1 MNWTGLDA
9 EAADG
14 FSPSGRVS
22 SALSARSSVRDA
34 RCLMLA
40 AVKAVADAVRSAA
53 FMIAITKTRPKVR
66 GAESWR
72 VRVVDSLLSANPQH

>member
-1 MNWTGLDA
+1 LDA

-53 FMIAITKTRPKVR
+53 FMMVII
-66 GAESWR
+66 
-72 VRVVDSLLSANPQH
+72 